1 MSSDITARVKT
12 LRARFDHPVIDGDG
26 HLIEPAPLFQHYLAK
41 IGGKY
46 LVDRYQ
52 HELREHPT
60 GSRGNRETGD
70 MRGAWWGVGNDAYE
84 QVDYTILVSAHC
96 QWSGPSNVVNPPPNR

>member
-1 MSSDITARVKT
+1 MSSDIAARVKS
-12 LRARFDHPVIDGDG
+12 LRDRLGHPVIDGDG
-26 HLIEPAPLFQHYLAK
+26 HLIEPTPLFQHYLQK
-41 IGGKY
+41 TGGTD

-70 MRGAWWGVGNDAYE
+70 MRGAWWGVVDDAYDPPH
-84 QVDYTILVSAHC
+84 VMGPRLLYTTPKHICCDFSF
-96 QWSGPSNVVNPPPNR
+96 